1 MAGTMIPSAGR
12 LWQTGMAG
20 EWLKTRLAS
29 VVHEYARLD
38 LRASHIIVAAMIIA
52 GAITNLVVA
61 HGWTVWP
68 FVGAFGVLT
77 YINEAADR
85 NGQGIPP
92 FQVYAFFFGAVALWI
107 LMVLLLSSI
116 NPIIVILGIMAV
128 GYRAAQAFIRQRE
141 RDRLI
146 AARRAD
152 GRCIHCGEVF
162 DPNGIVCE
170 SCGEEPNPDEALLKR
185 VAQIYRSPQEMARTR
200 ATLSRGVTNASTKE
214 SALLAR
220 RRPGKTTTPAPL
232 PKAAKLGRS
241 AAGGSRKPNR
251 N

>member
-1 MAGTMIPSAGR
+1 MGVETIKSRVSGALR
-12 LWQTGMAG
+12 
-20 EWLKTRLAS
+20 
-29 VVHEYARLD
+29 EYARLD
-38 LRASHIIVAAMIIA
+38 LRASHIIVVVMIVA
-52 GAITNLVVA
+52 GVVINIVVA

-92 FQVYAFFFGAVALWI
+92 FQVYAFFFGVVAPWI
-107 LMVLLLSSI
+107 LMVFLLSSI
-116 NPIIVILGIMAV
+116 NPIIVILGVIAV

-152 GRCIHCGEVF
+152 GRCIHCGEMF
-162 DPNGIVCE
+162 DPNAILCE

-185 VAQIYRSPQEMARTR
+185 VAQIYRSPEEMARTR
-200 ATLSRGVTNASTKE
+200 ATLSRAATNASTKE
-214 SALLAR
+214 TALLTR
-220 RRPGKTTTPAPL
+220 RRTGKTKTPAPL
-232 PKAAKLGRS
+232 PKAAKLGGS
-241 AAGGSRKPNR
+241 AGGSSRKPNR
-251 N
+251 S

>member
-1 MAGTMIPSAGR
+1 
-12 LWQTGMAG
+12 MAG
-20 EWLKTRLAS
+20 EWIKTRVGAVLR
-29 VVHEYARLD
+29 EYARLD
-38 LRASHIIVAAMIIA
+38 LHASHIIVLAMIVA
-52 GAITNLVVA
+52 GAVTNIFVA

-92 FQVYAFFFGAVALWI
+92 FQVYAFFFGTVALWI

-116 NPIIVILGIMAV
+116 NPIIIVLGIIAV
-128 GYRAAQAFIRQRE
+128 GYRAGQAFIRQRE

-146 AARRAD
+146 TVRRAD
-152 GRCIHCGEVF
+152 GRCIHCGELF
-162 DPNGIVCE
+162 NTNSMLCE

-185 VAQIYRSPQEMARTR
+185 VSQIYRSPEEMARTR
-200 ATLSRGVTNASTKE
+200 AMLSRKGTNASTKE
-214 SALLAR
+214 TALLAR
-220 RRPGKTTTPAPL
+220 RRTGKTTAPASL
-232 PKAAKLGRS
+232 PKAAKLGGS
-241 AAGGSRKPNR
+241 TGGSSRKPNR

>member
-1 MAGTMIPSAGR
+1 MGVETIKSRVSGALR
-12 LWQTGMAG
+12 
-20 EWLKTRLAS
+20 
-29 VVHEYARLD
+29 EYARLD
-38 LRASHIIVAAMIIA
+38 LRASHIIVVAMIVA
-52 GAITNLVVA
+52 GAVINIVVP

-92 FQVYAFFFGAVALWI
+92 FQVYAFFFGVVALWI

-116 NPIIVILGIMAV
+116 NPIIVILGIIAV

-152 GRCIHCGEVF
+152 GRCIHCGEMF
-162 DPNGIVCE
+162 DPNAILCE

-185 VAQIYRSPQEMARTR
+185 VAQIYRSPEEMARTR
-200 ATLSRGVTNASTKE
+200 ATLSRAATNASTKE
-214 SALLAR
+214 TALLTR
-220 RRPGKTTTPAPL
+220 RRTGKTKTPAPL
-232 PKAAKLGRS
+232 PKAAKLGGS
-241 AAGGSRKPNR
+241 AGGSSRKLNR
-251 N
+251 S

>member
-146 AARRAD
+146 AARARMGGVFIV
-152 GRCIHCGEVF
+152 GRCLIRMGLFV
-162 DPNGIVCE
+162 N
-170 SCGEEPNPDEALLKR
+170 
-185 VAQIYRSPQEMARTR
+185 R
-200 ATLSRGVTNASTKE
+200 A
-214 SALLAR
+214 
-220 RRPGKTTTPAPL
+220 
-232 PKAAKLGRS
+232 GRS
-241 AAGGSRKPNR
+241 RIR
-251 N
+251 MRHC

>member
-1 MAGTMIPSAGR
+1 
-12 LWQTGMAG
+12 MAG
-20 EWLKTRLAS
+20 ETIKTRITGLLS
-29 VVHEYARLD
+29 EYARLD
-38 LRASHIIVAAMIIA
+38 LRASYIIVVAMIIA
-52 GAITNLVVA
+52 GAVINIVVA

-92 FQVYAFFFGAVALWI
+92 FQVYAFFFGVVALWI

-116 NPIIVILGIMAV
+116 NPIIVVLGVIAV

-152 GRCIHCGEVF
+152 GRCIHCGEMF
-162 DPNGIVCE
+162 DPNAILCE

-185 VAQIYRSPQEMARTR
+185 VAQIYRSPEEMARTR
-200 ATLSRGVTNASTKE
+200 ATLSRTATNATTKE
-214 SALLAR
+214 TALLAR
-220 RRPGKTTTPAPL
+220 RRTGKTKTPAPL
-232 PKAAKLGRS
+232 PKAAKLGGTS
-241 AAGGSRKPNR
+241 GGSSRKPNR
-251 N
+251 S